1 MEPLNNGHIGT
12 SDIVHYSELSRF
24 LYRVVA
30 KHATVIRLQQHFG
43 IRDFMVAVT
52 LSRRDVAKV
61 ALIMEV
67 AMAKK

>member
-1 MEPLNNGHIGT
+1 MFSLFRGI
-12 SDIVHYSELSRF
+12 

-30 KHATVIRLQQHFG
+30 KRAAVLRLQQHFG
-43 IRDFMVAVT
+43 ICDFIVAVT

-67 AMAKK
+67 AMVKK